1 MTEARTIAGTKPSEL
16 SPRAQVDPPRE
27 GGSAPE
33 SGRQTVPCPLCG
45 SGRSAVLI
53 EPTEHIHDPRKL
65 YGAASGI
72 RGTQRIVRC
81 SDCSMMYENPRL
93 SEQAIVA
100 GYASADDAGHDSQH
114 HMRVKSFAWSL
125 KRFSKRLPKPPA
137 TILDVGTAGGA
148 FLEAAR
154 DFGYTP
160 SGVEPSQY
168 LTNAACARGFDVRAG
183 TLADGLFEGSQF
195 DVVSM
200 WDVVEH
206 LCDPRDAV
214 TRVHDLLKP
223 GGTFLLN
230 FPDSG
235 TWQAKL
241 AGKRFWWLL
250 SVHVSYFTKKT
261 MRKLLED
268 AGFEVSLIARHW
280 QVLELGYLFGIA
292 AHLGVPLAGTVGKLL
307 PGFLASI
314 PMPYYASQTTVIARK
329 KQ

>member
-1 MTEARTIAGTKPSEL
+1 MTEARTITQ
-16 SPRAQVDPPRE
+16 AQAPQVGGDPGE
-27 GGSAPE
+27 VKTWN
-33 SGRQTVPCPLCG
+33 RQAVACPLCG
-45 SGRSAVLI
+45 SAEAAAII
-53 EPTEHIHDPRKL
+53 EPTQRIDDPKKL

-81 SDCSMMYENPRL
+81 RSCSMMYESPRL
-93 SEQAIVA
+93 SEEAIVS

-114 HMRVKSFAWSL
+114 AMRVKSFAWSL
-125 KRFSKRLPKPPA
+125 KRFGKRLPAPPA

-160 SGVEPSQY
+160 SGIEPSQY
-168 LTNAACARGFDVRAG
+168 LTNAACDRGFDVRAG
-183 TLADGLFEGSQF
+183 TLADGLFGDQRF
-195 DVVSM
+195 DVISM
-200 WDVVEH
+200 WDVIEH

-214 TRVHDLLKP
+214 KGVHARLKP
-223 GGTFLLN
+223 GGVFLLN

-261 MRKLLED
+261 MRKLLEES
-268 AGFEVSLIARHW
+268 GFNVEKIARHW

-292 AHLGVPLAGTVGKLL
+292 AHLGVPLAGTVKKLL
-307 PGFLASI
+307 PGFIARI

-329 KQ
+329 PQ

>member
-1 MTEARTIAGTKPSEL
+1 MTTMDTATEASVETEQEKVNQAWARGEVA
-16 SPRAQVDPPRE
+16 
-27 GGSAPE
+27 
-33 SGRQTVPCPLCG
+33 CPLCG
-45 SGRSAVLI
+45 SASRETLI
-53 EPTEHIHDPRKL
+53 EPTVTIDDPKAL

-72 RGTQRIVRC
+72 RGSQQIVRC
-81 SDCSMMYENPRL
+81 NDCTMMYESPRL
-93 SEQAIVA
+93 PEEAIIA

-114 HMRVKSFAWSL
+114 HMRVKSFAASL
-125 KRFSKRLPKPPA
+125 NKFAKRLPGKGS

-154 DFGYTP
+154 DFGYKP
-160 SGVEPSQY
+160 SGIEPSQY
-168 LTNAACARGFDVRAG
+168 LTNAACERGFDVRAG
-183 TLADGLFEGSQF
+183 TLKDALFEGEQF
-195 DVVSM
+195 DVISM
-200 WDVVEH
+200 WDVIEH
-206 LCDPRDAV
+206 LCEPTAEVRL
-214 TRVHDLLKP
+214 VHDKLKP

-235 TWQAKL
+235 TTQAKL

-268 AGFEVSLIARHW
+268 AGFEVEPMGRHW

-292 AHLGVPLAGTVGKLL
+292 AHLGVPLAGTVKKLL
-307 PGFLASI
+307 PGFIASI

-329 KQ
+329 KS

>member
-1 MTEARTIAGTKPSEL
+1 MTDSSTAAIGAKPGSGPPVS
-16 SPRAQVDPPRE
+16 SPP
-27 GGSAPE
+27 APAWQ
-33 SGRQTVPCPLCG
+33 RRPVPCPLCG
-45 SGRSAVLI
+45 GDEPAVVL
-53 EPTEHIHDPRKL
+53 EPTERIDDPKRL

-81 SDCSMMYENPRL
+81 GRCSMMYESPRL
-93 SEQAIVA
+93 PEEAIVA

-125 KRFSKRLPKPPA
+125 KRFSRHLPEPPA
-137 TILDVGTAGGA
+137 RILDVGTAGGA

-160 SGVEPSQY
+160 FGVEPSQY
-168 LTNAACARGFDVRAG
+168 LAGAARARGFDVRAG
-183 TLADGLFEGSQF
+183 TLADGLFAGESF

-200 WDVVEH
+200 WDVIEH

-214 TRVHDLLKP
+214 ARVHDLLRP

-235 TWQAKL
+235 TWQARL

-250 SVHVSYFTKKT
+250 SVHVSYFTRRT
-261 MRKLLED
+261 MRRLLEE
-268 AGFEVSLIARHW
+268 AGFEVRVVSRHW

-292 AHLGVPLAGTVGKLL
+292 AHLGVPLAGGVGRIL
-307 PGFLASI
+307 PRWLASV
-314 PMPYYASQTTVIARK
+314 PAPYYASQTTVIARK
-329 KQ
+329 RP

>member
-1 MTEARTIAGTKPSEL
+1 MTEASTIPPAQ
-16 SPRAQVDPPRE
+16 SPAARPVPNAE
-27 GGSAPE
+27 GLWERRPVG
-33 SGRQTVPCPLCG
+33 CPLCG
-45 SGRSAVLI
+45 SADSSAII
-53 EPTEHIHDPRKL
+53 EPTQRIDDPKKL

-81 SDCSMMYENPRL
+81 NACSMMYESPRL
-93 SEQAIVA
+93 SEEAIVS

-114 HMRVKSFAWSL
+114 AMRVKSFAWSL
-125 KRFSKRLPKPPA
+125 KRFGKWLPKPPA

-160 SGVEPSQY
+160 SGIEPSEY
-168 LTNAACARGFDVRAG
+168 LTNAARDRGFDVRAG
-183 TLADGLFEGSQF
+183 TLSDGLFAGDTF

-200 WDVVEH
+200 WDVIEH
-206 LCDPRDAV
+206 LCDPKDAV
-214 TRVHDLLKP
+214 RGVHDRLKP
-223 GGTFLLN
+223 GGVFLLN

-250 SVHVSYFTKKT
+250 SVHVSYFTKRT
-261 MRKLLED
+261 MRRLLEES
-268 AGFEVSLIARHW
+268 GFKVEKIARHW

-292 AHLGVPLAGTVGKLL
+292 AHLGVPLAGTVKKLL
-307 PGFLASI
+307 PGFVARI

-329 KQ
+329 PQ

>member
-1 MTEARTIAGTKPSEL
+1 MAESESPAIASEPASEAVRD
-16 SPRAQVDPPRE
+16 R
-27 GGSAPE
+27 SA
-33 SGRQTVPCPLCG
+33 VACPLCG
-45 SGRSAVLI
+45 SARATVII
-53 EPTEHIHDPRKL
+53 EPTQQIDDPKML

-81 SDCSMMYENPRL
+81 DACSMMYESPRL
-93 SEQAIVA
+93 SEEAIIS

-114 HMRVKSFAWSL
+114 AMRVKSFAWSL
-125 KRFSKRLPKPPA
+125 KRFGNRLPEPPA

-160 SGVEPSQY
+160 SGIEPSQY
-168 LTNAACARGFDVRAG
+168 LTNAACDRGFDVRAG
-183 TLADGLFEGSQF
+183 TLSDDLFRDRQF

-200 WDVVEH
+200 WDVIEH
-206 LCDPRDAV
+206 LCDPRGAV
-214 TRVHDLLKP
+214 MGVHDRLRP
-223 GGTFLLN
+223 GGVFLLN

-235 TWQAKL
+235 TWQARL

-250 SVHVSYFTKKT
+250 SVHVSYFTKGT
-261 MRKLLED
+261 MRKLLEES
-268 AGFEVSLIARHW
+268 GFKVEKIARHW

-292 AHLGVPLAGTVGKLL
+292 AHLGVPLAGTVGRFL
-307 PGFLASI
+307 PGFVARI

-329 KQ
+329 PK

>member
-1 MTEARTIAGTKPSEL
+1 MTEASTIPPAQTPAARPVPS
-16 SPRAQVDPPRE
+16 AQGPWERHVV
-27 GGSAPE
+27 G
-33 SGRQTVPCPLCG
+33 CPLCG
-45 SGRSAVLI
+45 SADSSAII
-53 EPTEHIHDPRKL
+53 EPTQRIDDPKKL

-81 SDCSMMYENPRL
+81 NACSMMYESPRL
-93 SEQAIVA
+93 SEEAIVS

-114 HMRVKSFAWSL
+114 AMRVKSFAWSL
-125 KRFSKRLPKPPA
+125 KRFGKRLPKPPA

-160 SGVEPSQY
+160 SGIEPSEY
-168 LTNAACARGFDVRAG
+168 LTNAARDRGFDVRAG
-183 TLADGLFEGSQF
+183 TLSDGLFAGDTF

-200 WDVVEH
+200 WDVIEH
-206 LCDPRDAV
+206 LCDPKDAV
-214 TRVHDLLKP
+214 RGVHDRLKP
-223 GGTFLLN
+223 GGVFLLN

-250 SVHVSYFTKKT
+250 SVHVSYFTKRT
-261 MRKLLED
+261 MRRLLEES
-268 AGFEVSLIARHW
+268 GFKVEKIARHW

-292 AHLGVPLAGTVGKLL
+292 AHLGVPLAGTVKKLL
-307 PGFLASI
+307 PGFVARI

-329 KQ
+329 PQ